1 MMRKVE
7 KRKWITRLGEEN
19 REEIRELRE
28 YDKDG
33 KKR

>member
-1 MMRKVE
+1 MMRKVK
-7 KRKWITRLGEEN
+7 KRKWITRLGKER

-28 YDKDG
+28 YDKDD